1 MPNPPR
7 IALLVET
14 SNRYARDLLHGVQD
28 WMRAHERW
36 TTRLVDLRDRRSGEW
51 LRHWEGEGIIARVDT
66 PELAAALRRTGLPVV
81 DVGAERAKSEFPHV
95 TIDNRAVAELAAEHF
110 RQKQVRALAFYGE
123 TGHGWVEERGEAFA
137 SLVRRRGSDVQTLLL
152 NVGRADADRR
162 RAAWLERLAKPV
174 GIFAANDEQAHRLI
188 EACHALQLNVPR
200 DVAVLGVD
208 DDEVICELCDPPLS
222 SVLPNARRTGYE
234 AAEALA
240 GMLRTRRSTRPAARR
255 LVPPIRVVA
264 RQSSDLS
271 GVGDGHVATAVRVIQ
286 ARAAENLTVKDLLGA
301 VAVSRTV
308 LERKFRRA
316 TGESPY
322 RHITRERVERIRALL
337 IETDYPIARIA
348 DLTGFSSPA
357 YLSAYFRR
365 ETGRTPREFRRE
377 SRTPRS

>member
-1 MPNPPR
+1 MPQPPR

-95 TIDNRAVAELAAEHF
+95 TIDNRAVAELAADHF
-110 RQKQVRALAFYGE
+110 RPKQVRTLAFYGE
-123 TGHGWVEERGEAFA
+123 TGHGWVEERCGAFA
-137 SLVRRRGSDVQTLLL
+137 SFCRRQGSAVETLLL
-152 NVGRADADRR
+152 DAHRADAERR
-162 RAAWLERLAKPV
+162 RAAWLARLAKPV

-188 EACHALQLNVPR
+188 EACHTLQLNVPR
-200 DVAVLGVD
+200 DVSVLGVD

-234 AAEALA
+234 AAEILA
-240 GMLRTRRSTRPAARR
+240 QQLRRGRPSRAARR
-255 LVPPIRVVA
+255 SVPPIRVVA

-271 GVGDGHVATAVRVIQ
+271 GVGDGHVAQAVRLIQ
-286 ARAAENLTVKDLLGA
+286 VRATENLTVKDLLGT

-322 RHITRERVERIRALL
+322 RHITRQRVDRIRALL

-348 DLTGFSSPA
+348 DLAGFSSPA

-365 ETGRTPREFRRE
+365 ETGQTPRDFRRA
-377 SRTPRS
+377 SRAPLGQ